1 MTALS
6 EAQKRHLRR
15 LGHALK
21 PVVLMGGAGLTPA
34 VSHEID
40 LALEHH
46 ELIKVKL
53 VSDDRE
59 QRRLL
64 ATDVAIQAK
73 AVLVQLIGNI
83 ALLYRPNPQKKK
95 RIALP

>member
-15 LGHALK
+15 LGHTLK

-34 VSHEID
+34 VRHEIE

-46 ELIKVKL
+46 ELIKIKL
-53 VSDDRE
+53 VSDNRE
-59 QRRLL
+59 QRQLL
-64 ATDVAIQAK
+64 AADIAIQAK
-73 AVLVQLIGNI
+73 AVQVQLIGNI
-83 ALLYRPNPQKKK
+83 VLLYRPNPDKKR